1 MGESLSRWC
10 LRTGQDALLAQ
21 WDTAHNGGRTPAD
34 VTWGSR
40 EAVWWRC
47 AHGHTW
53 QAQVHSR
60 THGSGCP
67 VCAGRKVLAGE
78 NDLGSRFPEIAAQW
92 HPERNEGLTP
102 QQVSAYANR
111 KVWWRCP
118 AGHDYAALVSSRT
131 RNGSGCPYCAGRKV
145 LAGFNDL
152 AARAPAIAAQ
162 WHPTLNGSLTP
173 EDVTVGSRKKVWW
186 QCGLGHS
193 WKAVVYAR
201 TGGKKCGCPVCAG
214 VAGGRRTGRYQVW
227 QDLTQRPG

>member
-1 MGESLSRWC
+1 MGETLADFCR
-10 LRTGQDALLAQ
+10 RAGREDLLAQ
-21 WDTAHNGGRTPAD
+21 WDAPHNIPRTPRD
-34 VTWGSR
+34 LSVSSR
-40 EAVWWRC
+40 EKVWWVC
-47 AHGHTW
+47 GKGHRW

-78 NDLGSRFPEIAAQW
+78 NDLASRFPEIAAQW

-162 WHPTLNGSLTP
+162 WHPTLNGGLTP

-186 QCGLGHS
+186 QCALGHS
-193 WKAVVYAR
+193 WKTVIYAR